1 MHRRLSRL
9 GSVLLVLAM
18 FALPL
23 QGFGAEQ
30 NTEKRALALM
40 EQGIRQYQK
49 GQYEQATK
57 TFNDLLAMRPDSPLA
72 LKLRQEADV
81 ALLARMTGAEDE
93 QLSKS
98 AEKILEMMTQAVRE
112 RQREVPDP
120 AALQSGLRSPD
131 LNAYLKARAT
141 ALAHGSY
148 AVPYLLP
155 LLTEEGPEAQKIVG
169 RTMSTLV
176 DIGRPATLPLIAA
189 LQAKDN
195 VLRVRVASVLSQVGN
210 ERAVAPLMAVRE
222 SEDASQTLQD
232 AATNAVENITGKSPG
247 QLGSAR
253 VQYAELIQAYLR
265 EDAGTLGYVFGDWA
279 DVWDWDPEA
288 KKLEDRLTHVRA
300 PAVLYYQRQGTAFAL
315 QALEATPGDRR
326 LQSLL
331 PATLARELELAR
343 LHGAEGQ
350 NGAVIAQIKER
361 LAELN
366 QQVPVVCHLYE
377 GQIIG
382 DALRQVMEVDDAAA
396 GFYLITRLS
405 NKVGVV
411 PGDASQALDAA
422 THFEGKETRYRAA
435 IELIEASP
443 RGFVPNPHHV
453 MQVMSAAIKRAAQ
466 RTALIVSN
474 DLQMRNKL
482 RTVLEQE
489 GLSSVEANSDA
500 ASISQAL
507 NLQPS
512 IDVVFLNA
520 NAPEKVFNSA
530 YQKIARDGRTEG
542 EALYVIRNPRKPAPD
557 LDGLQHITG
566 IMSPDHIRSEPI
578 NKMLEEA
585 LQRRRVP
592 ASPERAET
600 VLMAATALQKV
611 DPSATRYPLSVAEP
625 ALIDVLGTYEEKVT
639 VAAVK
644 NLARFGSFRALEP
657 LAETAGAEESSPAL
671 KSAACKALA
680 SVIERNPGNPPEA
693 VLTVLRAEL
702 KSPDQ
707 PVREAAAEALSVSG
721 VPRSEIL
728 SAARE
733 VLTTSPAAGSE

>member
-1 MHRRLSRL
+1 
-9 GSVLLVLAM
+9 M

-30 NTEKRALALM
+30 DAEKKALALM

-49 GQYEQATK
+49 GQYEQATA
-57 TFNDLLAMRPDSPLA
+57 TFNDLVAMRPDSPLA
-72 LKLRQEADV
+72 LKLRQEVDV

-93 QLSKS
+93 QLSQS
-98 AEKILEMMTQAVRE
+98 AEKILELMTQAVRATK
-112 RQREVPDP
+112 REVSDP
-120 AALQSGLRSPD
+120 AAMQSGLRSPD
-131 LNAYLKARAT
+131 LDEYLDARAT

-155 LLTEEGPEAQKIVG
+155 LLTEEGAEAQKIVG
-169 RTMSTLV
+169 RTLSTLV
-176 DIGRPATLPLIAA
+176 DIGRPAALPLIAA
-189 LQAKDN
+189 LESKDN
-195 VLRVRVASVLSQVGN
+195 VLRVRAASVLSQVGN
-210 ERAVAPLMAVRE
+210 QRAVAPLMAVRE

-232 AATNAVENITGKSPG
+232 AATDAVETITEKSAG

-253 VQYAELIQAYLR
+253 VQYAELIKAYLR
-265 EDAGTLGYVFGDWA
+265 EDAGRLGYVFGNWA
-279 DVWDWDPEA
+279 DVWDWDPDA
-288 KKLEDRLTHVRA
+288 KKLEDRLTHVRV
-300 PAVLYYQRQGTAFAL
+300 PAVLYYQRQGAAFAL

-331 PATLARELELAR
+331 PAALARELELAR
-343 LHGAEGQ
+343 LHSAEGQ
-350 NGAVIAQIKER
+350 DGEVIAQINER
-361 LAELN
+361 LAELK
-366 QQVPVVCHLYE
+366 QKVPVVCHLYE
-377 GQIIG
+377 AQIIG
-382 DALRQVMEVDDAAA
+382 DALRQVMEVDDASAS
-396 GFYLITRLS
+396 FYLITSLS
-405 NKVGVV
+405 KKVGVV

-422 THFEGKETRYRAA
+422 SHFKGKEPRYRAA
-435 IELIEASP
+435 IELMRASP
-443 RGFVPNPHHV
+443 RGFVPNPNHV

-500 ASISQAL
+500 GSISQAL

-520 NAPEKVFNSA
+520 NAPQNVFNSA
-530 YQKIARDGRTEG
+530 YQKIIRDGRTGG

-557 LDGLQHITG
+557 LEGLQNITG
-566 IMSPDHIRSEPI
+566 IMSPDDIRSEPI

-585 LQRRRVP
+585 QQRRRVL

-600 VLMAATALQKV
+600 VLMAARALQKV

-644 NLARFGSFRALEP
+644 NLARFGSFRTLEP
-657 LAETAGAEESSPAL
+657 LAKTAGAEESSPTL
-671 KSAACKALA
+671 KSAACRALA
-680 SVIERNPGNPPEA
+680 AVIERNPGNPPEPVLA
-693 VLTVLRAEL
+693 VLWTEL

-733 VLTTSPAAGSE
+733 VLTTSAGSGTE